1 MTLFAG
7 LSAFP
12 VTPADE
18 EGRVDT
24 DHLGRLVVRLA
35 GAGVASIGVLGS
47 TGGYVYLTRAE
58 RARAVAAAV
67 EDTSAPSS
75 PNIQVATGSNREGAD
90 AVARRLSGAD
100 IPSSVEAQG
109 EEGAQVFRG
118 LAGPCETQGAF
129 NAALAKLKELGYEDA
144 FATQ

>member
-1 MTLFAG
+1 QRIAVALLDVVPGVGG
-7 LSAFP
+7 L
-12 VTPADE
+12 
-18 EGRVDT
+18 GK
-24 DHLGRLVVRLA
+24 
-35 GAGVASIGVLGS
+35 IGVELRE
-47 TGGYVYLTRAE
+47 L
-58 RARAVAAAV
+58 AVAAAV

-109 EEGAQVFRG
+109 EEGAQVFRV
-118 LAGPCETQGAF
+118 LAGPFETQGAF